1 MPVIVIGADT
11 SIGEAIVASLAAR
24 DGEVR
29 AFVSDASVA
38 LLLRKDGVKVAVGD
52 VSDGS
57 HIEGAALGCFSAVV
71 IPEAAFDRRERS
83 FTDSSPTTVATW
95 VSALSD
101 ASVRRLIWLED
112 TRVAAPID
120 HSAGSIIQVV
130 VVDTKQ
136 RPTAEIAAEAVR
148 LDALAPPEEV

>member
-11 SIGEAIVASLAAR
+11 SIGEAITALLTAR
-24 DGEVR
+24 EGEVR
-29 AFVSDASVA
+29 AFVSSASAA
-38 LLLRKDGVKVAVGD
+38 LLLRKSGVKVAVGD

-57 HIEGAALGCFSAVV
+57 HVEGAALGCFSAVV

-83 FTDSSPTTVATW
+83 FTDSPPTTVATW
-95 VSALSD
+95 VSALSN

-112 TRVAAPID
+112 SRVAAPIE
-120 HSAGSIIQVV
+120 HSAGSTIQVV

-136 RPTAEIAAEAVR
+136 RPSAEIAAEVA
-148 LDALAPPEEV
+148 LFDALASPEEV